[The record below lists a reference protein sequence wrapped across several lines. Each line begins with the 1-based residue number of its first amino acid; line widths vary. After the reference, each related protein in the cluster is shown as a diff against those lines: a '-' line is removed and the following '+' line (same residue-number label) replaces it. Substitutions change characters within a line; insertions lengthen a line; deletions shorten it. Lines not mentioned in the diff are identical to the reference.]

1 MSVAT
6 APATS
11 QRFLR
16 LSDEARD
23 RLLGIV
29 EEEEDVFLRIEVAAG
44 EPTGF
49 TYRMTLR
56 PLDAL
61 TEADELHDLDGVLC
75 SVDTISAM
83 LLVGSVLSYDD
94 ALNRHGFTIL
104 NPNVSFPGP
113 RLSDWRFL
121 SKVTIDRGGADA

>member
-29 EEEEDVFLRIEVAAG
+29 EE
-44 EPTGF
+44 
-49 TYRMTLR
+49 
-56 PLDAL
+56 
-61 TEADELHDLDGVLC
+61 DELHDLDGVLC